1 MAKTKVLILGGGI
14 AGLATAI
21 SLLDDGGAERYDVT
35 LVCMEHRLGGKAA
48 SWRLPD
54 GRLMETGFHSLF
66 GYYTAVPALLE
77 RAGRS
82 VRDPRWFTS
91 NRGVHRMYDQSARAM
106 NLLRVPKHLFDVASI
121 VRSDALVYR
130 GMTASQRL
138 RAGLWFARF
147 GLTLLTMKPTP
158 DLDDY
163 GFTAWCVAHGLDLD
177 LTGTGWFKYIFDLT
191 YNYPHEGSAY
201 VGVQG
206 FKDLIGYDNSDVL
219 YFNGGMSEV
228 LIAPLAAHLKKLGGR
243 IRFCT
248 KTTRLKLDP
257 AGRRV
262 ASVATRAMAA
272 YEELP
277 GVDDHVLPTIVRG
290 ANHPLDDAKYPVGD
304 PRPMDD
310 APEVVLRAG
319 EDFDVLV
326 SALPLDSLRALL
338 LTTPDR
344 RVVMDDPAL
353 AALWK
358 LRSVVSLSL
367 RMWLTERVVPR
378 DVDTVVLGTPQPTA
392 TVIDYANRV
401 DALRD
406 GGSVVELLGQ
416 EGLDGDLD
424 DDELARRIVHNFA
437 DLPFVDRGR
446 FDPARVLAQADGN
459 SFQLRRNTAH
469 HMRYALLEPGH
480 WRRLPGNALD
490 GYDNLAIAGD
500 WIRSS
505 QPTIST
511 EAAARSG
518 LDAAA
523 MVRTRTK
530 G

>member
-1 MAKTKVLILGGGI
+1 
-14 AGLATAI
+14 
-21 SLLDDGGAERYDVT
+21 
-35 LVCMEHRLGGKAA
+35 
-48 SWRLPD
+48 
-54 GRLMETGFHSLF
+54 
-66 GYYTAVPALLE
+66 
-77 RAGRS
+77 
-82 VRDPRWFTS
+82 
-91 NRGVHRMYDQSARAM
+91 
-106 NLLRVPKHLFDVASI
+106 
-121 VRSDALVYR
+121 
-130 GMTASQRL
+130 
-138 RAGLWFARF
+138 
-147 GLTLLTMKPTP
+147 
-158 DLDDY
+158 
-163 GFTAWCVAHGLDLD
+163 
-177 LTGTGWFKYIFDLT
+177 
-191 YNYPHEGSAY
+191 
-201 VGVQG
+201 
-206 FKDLIGYDNSDVL
+206 
-219 YFNGGMSEV
+219 
-228 LIAPLAAHLKKLGGR
+228 
-243 IRFCT
+243 
-248 KTTRLKLDP
+248 
-257 AGRRV
+257 
-262 ASVATRAMAA
+262 
-272 YEELP
+272 
-277 GVDDHVLPTIVRG
+277 
-290 ANHPLDDAKYPVGD
+290 
-304 PRPMDD
+304 
-310 APEVVLRAG
+310 
-319 EDFDVLV
+319 
-326 SALPLDSLRALL
+326 
-338 LTTPDR
+338 
-344 RVVMDDPAL
+344 
-353 AALWK
+353 
-358 LRSVVSLSL
+358 
-367 RMWLTERVVPR
+367 VVPR